1 MFLIGDISDTLKDIY
16 ATEYGTMPEAL
27 DCSEKILGCTE
38 KISEIAKCTYLG
50 IDSIINGKISYLK
63 AFDFQKLSTYSGNSI
78 FLKHQKKF
86 ALITCLCLIFSGFF
100 FANEIQQHIRLKEK
114 DLQLN
119 QHLSAIERLQT
130 INNYLL
136 EKEQQSTLLPQLLL
150 KYCYLLQTLPGE
162 FCIDHLGF
170 EHSNDQD
177 FCSIR
182 GRIYRENLENFK
194 RALRERLQNKVDFYS
209 EPSDETIDNFSI
221 RIPLDPLPVLS

>member
-1 MFLIGDISDTLKDIY
+1 MIGDISDALKDIY
-16 ATEYGTMPEAL
+16 AAEYGTIPEVL
-27 DCSEKILGCTE
+27 NHSKKILGCTG
-38 KISEIAKCTYLG
+38 KISDIAKCTYLG
-50 IDSIINGKISYLK
+50 IDSIVHGKTSYLK
-63 AFDFQKLSTYSGNSI
+63 AFDFQKLPTYNGNPT

-86 ALITCLCLIFSGFF
+86 ALVACLCLIFSGFF
-100 FANEIQQHIRLKEK
+100 FANEIQQHIRLKGK
-114 DLQLN
+114 DFQRY
-119 QHLSAIERLQT
+119 QHLGTIERLQT

-194 RALRERLQNKVDFYS
+194 RSLTERLQNKVDFYS
-209 EPSDETIDNFSI
+209 EPSDEIIDNFSI